1 MPSNLQPISPK
12 SFLKTLALL
21 HLAFT
26 IASFALS
33 LIILFVLDNYIVF
46 NIENLDSV
54 YYILPIVALTIVYMS
69 SVVFKNLIKSVNKNQ
84 ALKDKLAKYQTA
96 SIVKYAMIEGPA
108 VLCSVLAL
116 ITGQLVFI
124 VIAWCIIGYLYLAK
138 PSDESVIKDLKL
150 DINERNELGL

>member
-12 SFLKTLALL
+12 SFLKTLTLL

-69 SVVFKNLIKSVNKNQ
+69 SVVFKNLIKSINKNQ

-108 VLCSVLAL
+108 ILCSILAL

-124 VIAWCIIGYLYLAK
+124 VITWCIIGYLYLVK
-138 PSDESVIKDLKL
+138 PYDESVIKDLKL